1 MVQEGDLLYIRPRN
15 SSTSGGMIMK
25 FESSYRGEEDL
36 SYHGSPWYEN
46 FIACTDPVTGEK
58 KEFGDQSYT
67 WRSAIGYIKF
77 IQEQIAKVKNI
88 VSYI

>member
-36 SYHGSPWYEN
+36 SYHGSPW
-46 FIACTDPVTGEK
+46 
-58 KEFGDQSYT
+58 
-67 WRSAIGYIKF
+67 
-77 IQEQIAKVKNI
+77 
-88 VSYI
+88 

>member
-1 MVQEGDLLYIRPRN
+1 MQSGELLYVRPLKENRKN
-15 SSTSGGMIMK
+15 GMIMR
-25 FESSYRGEEDL
+25 FESSYRGDEDL

-46 FIACTDPVTGEK
+46 FIVCTDPMTGEK
-58 KEFGDQSYT
+58 KEFGDQSFT

-77 IQEQIAKVKNI
+77 LQDQIAKVKNI

>member
-1 MVQEGDLLYIRPRN
+1 MVQEGELLYIRPRN

-25 FESSYRGEEDL
+25 FDSSYRGEEDL

-46 FIACTDPVTGEK
+46 FIVCTDPVTGEK
-58 KEFGDQSYT
+58 KKFGDQ
-67 WRSAIGYIKF
+67 IGYIKF
-77 IQEQIAKVKNI
+77 LQEQIAKVKNI

>member
-1 MVQEGDLLYIRPRN
+1 MVQEGELLYIRPRN

-46 FIACTDPVTGEK
+46 FIVCIDPVTGER
-58 KEFGDQSYT
+58 KEFGDQNYI
-67 WRSAIGYIKF
+67 WRSAIEYIKYL
-77 IQEQIAKVKNI
+77 QEKLRDVRNI
-88 VSYI
+88 VSYF

>member
-36 SYHGSPWYEN
+36 SYHAAHGMKTSL
-46 FIACTDPVTGEK
+46 
-58 KEFGDQSYT
+58 
-67 WRSAIGYIKF
+67 SAQ
-77 IQEQIAKVKNI
+77 IQ
-88 VSYI
+88 